1 MGRGLGGERY
11 TSLSPCLLIK
21 MICGDPFSLHSSLLP
36 QLPHSCYWGATV
48 CELLVS
54 VFSQGPQPATD
65 SLTAVSGTFTL
76 EVLWQTDCAR
86 QAFQWKCSTQPFAT
100 AFLIHYLLTLFSEWT
115 LAFPPLDV
123 TPNWVWQKLKFLRT
137 RVSYSTFS
145 LAAGVLAFCCRVSRR
160 KRCNKAA
167 WLYYDSFDA
176 MIVNVSCG

>member
-76 EVLWQTDCAR
+76 EVLWQTNCAR

-123 TPNWVWQKLKFLRT
+123 TPNWVWQKLKFLRLAELESLIPHFLLLLVCWLFVV
-137 RVSYSTFS
+137 VSP
-145 LAAGVLAFCCRVSRR
+145 GVSGAIKLHGFITTALMQ
-160 KRCNKAA
+160 
-167 WLYYDSFDA
+167 W
-176 MIVNVSCG
+176 